1 MKRILFAAA
10 SSVAFVTTA
19 EAQSTKPF
27 GLENT
32 ALACLF
38 LDEVQ
43 DIAEID
49 RDKRKSC
56 NTRSVSGF
64 DELGLLQDAYRAD
77 PDATLDLI
85 ERILK
90 AGRKG

>member
-1 MKRILFAAA
+1 MKRIVFAAVA
-10 SSVAFVTTA
+10 SVVLGHTA
-19 EAQSTKPF
+19 EAQTAKPF

-38 LDEVQ
+38 LEEVQ

-49 RDKRKSC
+49 RKKRKSC